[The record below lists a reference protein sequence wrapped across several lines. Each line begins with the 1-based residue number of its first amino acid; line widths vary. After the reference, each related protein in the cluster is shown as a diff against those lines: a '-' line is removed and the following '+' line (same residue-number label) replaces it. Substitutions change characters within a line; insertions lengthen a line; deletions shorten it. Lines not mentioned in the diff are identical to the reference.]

1 MIFDRQRQRLLLQGK
16 EYTAGDISRLVAE
29 GAENCPPALWDLY
42 LFLEKWFDASPVI
55 TVHTSGSTGTPKEL
69 VVRKDRMMQSAR
81 LTCEFLNLQA
91 GDTALLC
98 MNLRYIGAMMVV
110 VRSLVAGLNLI
121 VRPASG
127 HPLSDIEEPLRFAAM
142 VPLQVY
148 NTLRVPEEKARLE
161 QTDIL
166 IIGGGAVDDSLEAE
180 MSALPTAI
188 YSTYGMTETLS
199 HIALRRLNGE
209 TASKHYYPFPS
220 VELSLSAEST
230 LVIKAPLI
238 CGEVLQTNDIACLYP
253 DGSFTIAG
261 RKDNVINSGGIK
273 IQAEEMEKRL
283 RPFIP
288 VPFVVTS
295 VPDPRLGQALT
306 LLIAGQVDVREL
318 ESKLQTVLDAYHR
331 PRHIFMTESIPQ
343 TENGKTDRAGCRIL
357 ARQMKKLHPLM
368 FAGTG
373 SDVGKSIIAAAFCR
387 IFRQDGYRPAPFKA
401 QNMALNSYATPEG
414 LEIGRA
420 QAVQAEAAGV
430 PCHTDMNPLLLKPQ
444 SDRTSQVVLNGKPI
458 GSRGAYDYFRK
469 EGREELRREVCAA
482 YDRLAQK
489 YNPIVLEGA
498 GSISEINLRE
508 VDLVNLPM
516 AMYAGADVILVA
528 DIDRGGVFASVYG
541 SVMLLTPEERK
552 HVKGI
557 LINKFRGD
565 IRLFESGV
573 KMLEELCGIPVVGVV
588 PYYKD
593 IYIEEEDSLALATKS
608 LQAEQGKVNI
618 AVVLLRHLS
627 NFTDFNVLERDP
639 RVHLFY
645 TNNTDELAKADIII
659 LPGSKSTLADLYEL
673 RRNGVA
679 QAVIRAHREGTVVLG
694 ICGGYQLMGQE
705 VLDPDHVEGEIERL
719 PGLGLLPV
727 STRMTGEKV
736 TRQVN
741 FQLLES
747 CRAVVPQGNSSPLN
761 FNNQPSAS
769 HFQLKGYEIHMGST
783 VPVEGASAS
792 PLNRLE
798 SGQCDGYIVDRT
810 CMGTYI
816 HGILDNPEFIDF
828 LLEPFAGKLS
838 EAAETFNYRQFKE
851 EQYDKL
857 ADHVRQHVNL
867 PLIYKILTDNN

>member
-1 MIFDRQRQRLLLQGK
+1 MIFDRQQQRLLLEGK
-16 EYTAGDISRLVAE
+16 EYAPEDISRLVAE
-29 GAENCPPALWDLY
+29 GAGNCPPALWDLY
-42 LFLEKWFDASPVI
+42 LFLNEWFDASPVI
-55 TVHTSGSTGTPKEL
+55 TVHTSGSTGVPKGL

-98 MNLRYIGAMMVV
+98 MNLRYIGAMMMV
-110 VRSLVAGLNLI
+110 VRSLVAGLNLV

-127 HPLSDIEEPLRFAAM
+127 HPLSDVEVPLKFAAM

-148 NTLRVPEEKARLE
+148 NTLRVPAERKRLE
-161 QTDIL
+161 HTDIL

-180 MSALPTAI
+180 LKTIPIAA

-209 TASKHYYPFPS
+209 AASKCYYPFPS
-220 VELSLSAEST
+220 VELSLSAENT
-230 LVIKAPLI
+230 LIVKAPLI
-238 CGEVLQTNDIACLYP
+238 CDDVLQTNDIACLCS
-253 DGSFTIAG
+253 DGGFTIAG

-273 IQAEEMEKRL
+273 IQAEEMENRL
-283 RPFIP
+283 QPFIP
-288 VPFVVTS
+288 VPFAVTA

-306 LLIAGQVDVREL
+306 LLIAGKPDIKEL
-318 ESKLQTVLDAYHR
+318 ENKLQAVLETYYR
-331 PRHIFMTESIPQ
+331 PKHIFITELIPQ
-343 TENGKTDRAGCRIL
+343 TENGKIDRTGCRIL
-357 ARQMKKLHPLM
+357 AQQMNRLHPLM

-373 SDVGKSIIAAAFCR
+373 SDVGKSIISAAFCR
-387 IFRQDGYRPAPFKA
+387 IFKQDGYRPAPFKA

-444 SDRTSQVVLNGKPI
+444 SDCTSQVVLNGRPI
-458 GSRGAYDYFRK
+458 GNRSAYGYFHK

-482 YDRLAQK
+482 YDRLSKK
-489 YNPIVLEGA
+489 YNPVVLEGA

-627 NFTDFNVLERDP
+627 NFTDFNELERDP

-645 TNNTDELAKADIII
+645 TNNTEELAKADIII

-679 QAVIRAHREGTVVLG
+679 QAVVRAHREGAAVLG

-705 VLDPDHVEGEIERL
+705 VFDPDHVEGDIERL

-736 TRQVN
+736 TRQVK
-741 FQLLES
+741 FQLFENGE
-747 CRAVVPQGNSSPLN
+747 RATEDGT
-761 FNNQPSAS
+761 
-769 HFQLKGYEIHMGST
+769 LKLSMSGYEIHMGST
-783 VPVEGASAS
+783 VPIEGTSAS
-792 PLNRLE
+792 PLNMLE
-798 SGQCDGYIVDRT
+798 DGLCDGYIVDST

-828 LLEPFAGKLS
+828 LLKPFAGKLS
-838 EAAETFNYRQFKE
+838 ETAEAFNYQQFKE

-857 ADHVRQHVNL
+857 AEHVRQHVDM
-867 PLIYKILTDNN
+867 PLIYKILTDNI